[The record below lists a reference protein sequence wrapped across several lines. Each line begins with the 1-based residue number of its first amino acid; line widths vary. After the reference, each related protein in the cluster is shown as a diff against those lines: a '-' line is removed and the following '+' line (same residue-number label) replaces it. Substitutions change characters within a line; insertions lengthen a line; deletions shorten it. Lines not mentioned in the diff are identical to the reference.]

1 MADPPAKKTRTQR
14 SAELAERRADM
25 WRMAINGQSQ
35 EEIGRHYGITQQA
48 VSEQLR
54 KANQDRPARAVDEW
68 RALTLDKLDRLERV
82 VLAVMARKHP
92 LVSGGRI
99 VTTGPEGDE
108 TPLIDDGPV
117 LAAVARIID
126 ISKHRLDVVPGLKAA
141 TRLSVEAEQLAKEI
155 AELVEACGIGGD
167 DDCTS
172 TGP

>member
-1 MADPPAKKTRTQR
+1 
-14 SAELAERRADM
+14 M

-54 KANQDRPARAVDEW
+54 KANQERPARAVDEW

-92 LVSGGRI
+92 LVSGGRV
-99 VTTGPEGDE
+99 VTVGPEGEE
-108 TPLIDDGPV
+108 TPLTDDGPV
-117 LAAVARIID
+117 LAAVARIIE
-126 ISKHRLDVVPGLKAA
+126 ISKHRLDVVPRLKAA
-141 TRLSVEAEQLAKEI
+141 THLSVEAEQLAKEI
-155 AELVEACGIGGD
+155 TELVEACGIGGGD
-167 DDCTS
+167 DGAG